1 MGLLAGTIGYWL
13 VGLVGVILGVA
24 VCWIGINFLGFF
36 ENSKIEAELR
46 AKLGS
51 EDGELIGFVFDRP
64 ADALDA
70 HAEVGLLQLSGGNIR
85 IATEE
90 RSLNLRISSIRR
102 EPNIHSLVGL
112 GGWIRAETD
121 QGSIKIES
129 RKHPTMFA
137 SARETNRLAERL
149 KGLK

>member
-1 MGLLAGTIGYWL
+1 MGLFAGTIGYWL

-46 AKLGS
+46 ARLKVD
-51 EDGELIGFVFDRP
+51 DGEMIGFVFDRR

-70 HAEVGLLQLSGGNIR
+70 HAEIGLMHISGGSIR
-85 IATEE
+85 ITTEE
-90 RSLNLRISSIRR
+90 RLLSLKISSVRR

-129 RKHPTMFA
+129 RKYPTMLA

>member
-1 MGLLAGTIGYWL
+1 MGLFAGTVGYWL
-13 VGLVGVILGVA
+13 VGLGGVILGVA

-46 AKLGS
+46 AKLYV

-70 HAEVGLLQLSGGNIR
+70 HAEVGLLHISTGGIR

-90 RSLNLRISSIRR
+90 RLLNLRISSIQR

-112 GGWIRAETD
+112 GGWIRAETE
-121 QGSIKIES
+121 QGPIKIES
-129 RKHPTMFA
+129 RKHPTMLA

-149 KGLK
+149 RGPK